1 MDFSGSN
8 LSLWSIIIQSGMLGL
23 LILAGNTL
31 RRKFPP
37 LRKSLLPTAVIA
49 GFLALFLRQMGWLP
63 FDKNFLDAST
73 YHMTAIGFIALSLR
87 IPTRSE
93 RDTGRTLLRDGLDS
107 GAFIVSNYLIQGV
120 IGMLIAIIL
129 SVTFMPDI
137 FKASGIILP
146 LGFGQGPG
154 QAYNIGNTYEQNYGF
169 AGGASFGLAIAT
181 MGFLWASIGGI
192 IYLNLRARKRRKNV
206 DNASQVKIDN
216 VMEPCADPGEIPLTE
231 AIDKFTIQIALVLL
245 VYFLTYLV
253 ASGLTALFSANP
265 GMNKSLVPLVWGF
278 NFLIGSSLA
287 LVMRGVLDRL
297 KQHKIMTRQY
307 TNNYLLNRISGTAF
321 DLMIFTSICAID
333 IGDLAG
339 LWVPFLIMATVGGL
353 VTLFYI
359 RGAAK
364 TLYPDYEL
372 EGMLSMYGML
382 TGTVSTGILL
392 LREVDPAFKT
402 PAANN
407 MVVGSSAAIVIG
419 APMLLMIGMAPQ
431 SELLF
436 YITLGACFIYGSAL
450 NIYLFRSLLFKRRQK
465 S

>member
-8 LSLWSIIIQSGMLGL
+8 TALWSIIVQSGLLGL
-23 LILAGNTL
+23 MILVGNTL
-31 RRKFPP
+31 RRKIPL

-49 GFLALFLRQMGWLP
+49 GFAGLFFRQIGWLP
-63 FDKNFLDAST
+63 FDKNFLETVT

-93 RDTGRTLLRDGLDS
+93 RSSGRTLLQDGVNS

-120 IGMLIAIIL
+120 VGMVITIIL

-137 FKASGIILP
+137 FKAAGIILP
-146 LGFGQGPG
+146 LGYGQGPG
-154 QAYNIGNTYEQNYGF
+154 QAYNIGNTYEQTYGF
-169 AGGASFGLAIAT
+169 TGGATFGLAIAT
-181 MGFLWASIGGI
+181 MGFLWAAIGGI
-192 IYLNLRARKRRKNV
+192 IYLNLRSRNKRKSV
-206 DNASQVKIDN
+206 DNAGQAAIDN
-216 VMEPCADPGEIPLTE
+216 TMEPYADPGEIPLTE
-231 AIDKFTIQIALVLL
+231 AIDKFSIQIALVLL
-245 VYFLTYLV
+245 VYLATYLV
-253 ASGLTALFSANP
+253 ASGLTTLFSANP
-265 GMNKSLVPLVWGF
+265 GMKKSLVPLVWGF

-307 TNNYLLNRISGTAF
+307 TNNYLLNRVSGTAF
-321 DLMIFTSICAID
+321 DVMIFTSICAVE
-333 IGDLAG
+333 IGDLAD
-339 LWVPFLIMATVGGL
+339 LWVPFLLMATIGGF

-359 RGAAK
+359 RWAAK
-364 TLYPDYEL
+364 KLYPDYEL

-407 MVVGSSAAIVIG
+407 LVVGSSAAIVIG

-436 YITLGACFIYGSAL
+436 YVTLGACFVYGAIL
-450 NIYLFRSLLFKRRQK
+450 NIYLFRNWLFKRK
-465 S
+465 PKP